1 MAGTAQVIG
10 GSILGLLNPPD
21 EALALFDRVDQA
33 SLRQDLAAFFG
44 PDGEAY
50 LDTYEKMRAS
60 TRRNH
65 AVLAWS
71 WPVFFLFFAWFF
83 YRKQY
88 ALGVVLLVVP
98 LALAVVL
105 GSGSSA
111 LAIVAATVAKPNY
124 VGSALTRIA
133 KADALGLSGAERF
146 DYLQR
151 AGGVSDV
158 AGILSG
164 SVYALMLALAFAQVA
179 SGP

>member
-1 MAGTAQVIG
+1 M
-10 GSILGLLNPPD
+10 GLLNPPD
-21 EALALFDRVDQA
+21 EALALFGRVDQA

-44 PDGEAY
+44 PEGEAY

-65 AVLAWS
+65 AVFAWS
-71 WPVFFLFFAWFF
+71 WPAFLLFFAWFF

-88 ALGVVLLVVP
+88 AVGAVLLVLP
-98 LALAVVL
+98 LALALVL
-105 GSGSSA
+105 GVGSGA
-111 LAIVAATVAKPNY
+111 LATVAATFAKPNY
-124 VGSALTRIA
+124 VGAALTRIA

-158 AGILSG
+158 AGILAG
-164 SVYALMLALAFAQVA
+164 GVYALMLALAFAQIA